1 MSEASKSLGFMLAM
15 FLMVNSG
22 PSFIY
27 AGEAEKDASPEAVAA
42 KQLRDRLIDHAFLK
56 ALSDDARA
64 DVLTAIT
71 KGDNAS
77 FMAACAVL
85 AGHPGES
92 HFAKEPLF
100 AAFTTRS
107 AQISIVHL
115 FAGFPRTLRLDN
127 AS

>member
-1 MSEASKSLGFMLAM
+1 MYGDNMSEASKSLGFMLAM

-64 DVLTAIT
+64 DVLTAIRT
-71 KGDNAS
+71 K
-77 FMAACAVL
+77 
-85 AGHPGES
+85 
-92 HFAKEPLF
+92 K
-100 AAFTTRS
+100 
-107 AQISIVHL
+107 
-115 FAGFPRTLRLDN
+115 
-127 AS
+127 